1 MPSDSSI
8 ANVDEA
14 DSLARP
20 SGSTQTIRR
29 AAELEFIPQRLA
41 YRLAADVAYP
51 NDGELLLWRC
61 RSEWHFVSK
70 DAAYARLSQA
80 ELARVKSHPNPALGK
95 RFVVGRAA
103 MREILGDMIGCAPAE
118 VDLVEDAQGQLRVAN
133 VGEREP
139 IEIAIAYAGIWIVI
153 GVSKSPLGLATSV
166 PTLPDNAASGHPDGD
181 TASSRRQKMSRSIET
196 RSHVRHASL
205 TYAMGV
211 QLMNADAHVLQ
222 QDAATFFVDAPDA
235 RRWQIIDLPM
245 PGIISAAAAVAQRVT
260 RVHAFGWMGRDGRAI
275 AE

>member
-14 DSLARP
+14 GSLARP

-166 PTLPDNAASGHPDGD
+166 PTLPDNAPSGHPDGD

-205 TYAMGV
+205 TYAMGA
-211 QLMNADAHVLQ
+211 QLMNVDAHVLQ

-245 PGIISAAAAVAQRVT
+245 PGIISAAAAVAQPVT